1 MKHRPEPDIIRLS
14 NISENRFLTGQT
26 EFGVENESSPQKTF
40 SSLLFSSLLF
50 SSLLFSSLLFS
61 SAARA
66 AGEGSGRGPYV
77 QADLAY
83 AYEHITHDYPEPA
96 GAKKGKISTVSDY
109 FRNIRTHSIHP
120 RVSVGYDF
128 GGWRIAADYAR
139 YRKWND
145 SKYSVSIKELKENK
159 GENINVAQYLKTENQ
174 ENGSFHAVSSL
185 GLSAVYDFKL
195 NDKFKPYIGARVAYG
210 HIRHQHRSVEQETT
224 IVTTYLQSGKPSPI
238 IRGPTPKPAHQ
249 ESNSI
254 RRVGLGV
261 IAGVGFDITPN
272 LTLDAGYRYHNWGRL
287 ENTRFKT
294 HEASLGVRYRF

>member
-1 MKHRPEPDIIRLS
+1 
-14 NISENRFLTGQT
+14 F
-26 EFGVENESSPQKTF
+26 SSLLFSSLLF

-61 SAARA
+61 SAAQA
-66 AGEGSGRGPYV
+66 ASEGNGRGPYV

-83 AYEHITHDYPEPA
+83 AYEHITRDYPDAA
-96 GAKKGKISTVSDY
+96 GANKGKISTVSDY

-139 YRKWND
+139 YRKWNNN
-145 SKYSVSIKELKENK
+145 KYSVNTKKVGENK
-159 GENINVAQYLKTENQ
+159 DNKKGITVTKYLESENQ
-174 ENGSFHAVSSL
+174 ENGTFHAASSL
-185 GLSAVYDFKL
+185 GLSAVYDF
-195 NDKFKPYIGARVAYG
+195 DTGSRFKPYIGMRVAYG
-210 HIRHQHRSVEQETT
+210 HVRHQVRSVQQETE
-224 IVTTYLQSGKPSPI
+224 IVTTYPESGAPSPVPGAAVGKP
-238 IRGPTPKPAHQ
+238 AYH
-249 ESNSI
+249 ESRSI
-254 RRVGLGV
+254 SSLGFGAV
-261 IAGVGFDITPN
+261 AGVGIDITPK

>member
-1 MKHRPEPDIIRLS
+1 MHTVDKKL
-14 NISENRFLTGQT
+14 L
-26 EFGVENESSPQKTF
+26 F

-66 AGEGSGRGPYV
+66 AGEDHGRGPYV

-83 AYEHITHDYPEPA
+83 AYEHITRDYPKPTDPS
-96 GAKKGKISTVSDY
+96 KGKISTVSDY

-128 GGWRIAADYAR
+128 GGWRVAADYAR
-139 YRKWND
+139 YRKWNNN
-145 SKYSVSIKELKENK
+145 KYSVNTKLVKIGGDERLRNE
-159 GENINVAQYLKTENQ
+159 QTLKTEHQ
-174 ENGSFHAVSSL
+174 ENGTFHAVSSL
-185 GLSAVYDFKL
+185 GLSAVYDFRP
-195 NDKFKPYIGARVAYG
+195 NDKFKPYIGVRVAYG
-210 HIRHQHRSVEQETT
+210 HVRHGIDSTKKITGTLTAYPNDADAAATVYPDGHPQKN
-224 IVTTYLQSGKPSPI
+224 TYQK
-238 IRGPTPKPAHQ
+238 
-249 ESNSI
+249 SNSS
-254 RRVGLGV
+254 RRLGFGAM
-261 IAGVGFDITPN
+261 AGVGIDVAPG

>member
-1 MKHRPEPDIIRLS
+1 MQPAK
-14 NISENRFLTGQT
+14 N
-26 EFGVENESSPQKTF
+26 
-40 SSLLFSSLLF
+40 LLF

-61 SAARA
+61 SAAQA
-66 AGEGSGRGPYV
+66 ASEDGGRGPYV

-83 AYEHITHDYPEPA
+83 AAERITHDYPEPTDPS
-96 GAKKGKISTVSDY
+96 KGKISTVSDY

-139 YRKWND
+139 YRKWNNN
-145 SKYSVSIKELKENK
+145 KYSVNTKKVREKNSNGK
-159 GENINVAQYLKTENQ
+159 NVAEYLKAENQ
-174 ENGSFHAVSSL
+174 ENGTFHAASSL

-210 HIRHQHRSVEQETT
+210 HVRHSIDSTKKTIKVTT
-224 IVTTYLQSGKPSPI
+224 VPSTAPNGAVTTYD
-238 IRGPTPKPAHQ
+238 TDPKTQ
-249 ESNSI
+249 NDYQSNSI

-261 IAGVGFDITPN
+261 IAGVGFGITPK

>member
-1 MKHRPEPDIIRLS
+1 M
-14 NISENRFLTGQT
+14 
-26 EFGVENESSPQKTF
+26 
-40 SSLLFSSLLF
+40 
-50 SSLLFSSLLFS
+50 
-61 SAARA
+61 
-66 AGEGSGRGPYV
+66 

-83 AYEHITHDYPEPA
+83 AYEHITRDYPDA
-96 GAKKGKISTVSDY
+96 SGANQGKKISTVSDY

-145 SKYSVSIKELKENK
+145 NKYSVSIKELLRNK
-159 GENINVAQYLKTENQ
+159 DNGNRIDRKTENQ
-174 ENGSFHAVSSL
+174 ENGTFHAVSSL

-210 HIRHQHRSVEQETT
+210 HVRHSIDSTKKTT
-224 IVTTYLQSGKPSPI
+224 GFLVAAGQDG
-238 IRGPTPKPAHQ
+238 GAPTVYDNGSTQDAHQ
-249 ESNSI
+249 ESDSI

-261 IAGVGFDITPN
+261 IAGVGFDITPK
-272 LTLDAGYRYHNWGRL
+272 LTLDAGYRYHYWGRL

-294 HEASLGVRYRF
+294 HEASLGMRYRF

>member
-1 MKHRPEPDIIRLS
+1 MQPAK
-14 NISENRFLTGQT
+14 N
-26 EFGVENESSPQKTF
+26 
-40 SSLLFSSLLF
+40 LLF

-61 SAARA
+61 SAAQA
-66 AGEGSGRGPYV
+66 ASEDGGRGPYV

-83 AYEHITHDYPEPA
+83 AAERITHDYPEPTDP
-96 GAKKGKISTVSDY
+96 KKGKISTVSDY

-139 YRKWND
+139 YRKWNN
-145 SKYSVSIKELKENK
+145 SKYSVDIKELENK
-159 GENINVAQYLKTENQ
+159 NKNKRDLKTENQ

-210 HIRHQHRSVEQETT
+210 HVRHSIDSTKKT
-224 IVTTYLQSGKPSPI
+224 AKILTSSYGNGKP
-238 IRGPTPKPAHQ
+238 TVYTEENTQNAHR
-249 ESNSI
+249 ESDSI

-261 IAGVGFDITPN
+261 IAGVGFDITPK

-294 HEASLGVRYRF
+294 HEAS

>member
-1 MKHRPEPDIIRLS
+1 MQPAK
-14 NISENRFLTGQT
+14 N
-26 EFGVENESSPQKTF
+26 
-40 SSLLFSSLLF
+40 LLF

-61 SAARA
+61 SAAQA
-66 AGEGSGRGPYV
+66 ASEGNGRGPYV

-83 AYEHITHDYPEPA
+83 AYEHITRDYPDAA
-96 GAKKGKISTVSDY
+96 GLEKGKKISTVSDY

-139 YRKWND
+139 YRKWNN
-145 SKYSVSIKELKENK
+145 SKYSVSIEKVQEVGKNRRDR
-159 GENINVAQYLKTENQ
+159 KTVNQ
-174 ENGSFHAVSSL
+174 ENGTFHAVSSL

-210 HIRHQHRSVEQETT
+210 HVRHGIDSTKKETT
-224 IVTTYLQSGKPSPI
+224 FLTSFYGVRPTVYTEKNTQNAHHQSD
-238 IRGPTPKPAHQ
+238 
-249 ESNSI
+249 SI
-254 RRVGLGV
+254 RRVGLGAV
-261 IAGVGFDITPN
+261 AGVGIDITPN

-294 HEASLGVRYRF
+294 HEASLGMRYRF

>member
-1 MKHRPEPDIIRLS
+1 M
-14 NISENRFLTGQT
+14 Q
-26 EFGVENESSPQKTF
+26 PQKT
-40 SSLLFSSLLF
+40 SLLFSSLLF

-61 SAARA
+61 SAAQA
-66 AGEGSGRGPYV
+66 ASEGNGRGPYV

-83 AYEHITHDYPEPA
+83 AAERITHDYPKPTA
-96 GAKKGKISTVSDY
+96 PGKNKISTVSDY

-139 YRKWND
+139 YRKWNNN
-145 SKYSVSIKELKENK
+145 KYSVNTKLVKTGGSEKLRNE
-159 GENINVAQYLKTENQ
+159 QTLKTEHQ
-174 ENGSFHAVSSL
+174 ENGTFHAASSL

-210 HIRHQHRSVEQETT
+210 HVRHGIDSTKKITGTLTAYPNDAGAAPTVYPDGHPQKN
-224 IVTTYLQSGKPSPI
+224 TYQK
-238 IRGPTPKPAHQ
+238 
-249 ESNSI
+249 SNSS
-254 RRVGLGV
+254 RRLGFGAM
-261 IAGVGFDITPN
+261 AGVGIDVAPG

>member
-1 MKHRPEPDIIRLS
+1 MQPAK
-14 NISENRFLTGQT
+14 N
-26 EFGVENESSPQKTF
+26 
-40 SSLLFSSLLF
+40 LLFSSLLF

-61 SAARA
+61 SAAQA
-66 AGEGSGRGPYV
+66 ASEDGGRGPYV

-83 AYEHITHDYPEPA
+83 AAERITHDYPEPTDP
-96 GAKKGKISTVSDY
+96 KKGKISTVSDY

-145 SKYSVSIKELKENK
+145 NKYSVDIKELENK
-159 GENINVAQYLKTENQ
+159 NKNKRDLKTENQ

-210 HIRHQHRSVEQETT
+210 HVRHSIDSTKKT
-224 IVTTYLQSGKPSPI
+224 AKILTSSYGNGKP
-238 IRGPTPKPAHQ
+238 TVYTEENTQNAHR
-249 ESNSI
+249 ESDSI

-261 IAGVGFDITPN
+261 IAGVGFDITPK

>member
-1 MKHRPEPDIIRLS
+1 MNPARKKP
-14 NISENRFLTGQT
+14 
-26 EFGVENESSPQKTF
+26 
-40 SSLLFSSLLF
+40 SLLFSSLLF
-50 SSLLFSSLLFS
+50 SSLLFP
-61 SAARA
+61 SAAQA
-66 AGEGSGRGPYV
+66 AGEDNGRGPYV

-83 AYEHITHDYPEPA
+83 AAERITHDYPEPT
-96 GAKKGKISTVSDY
+96 GAKKGTTISTVSDY
-109 FRNIRTHSIHP
+109 FRNIRTHSVHP

-145 SKYSVSIKELKENK
+145 NKYSVNTKEVLRNK
-159 GENINVAQYLKTENQ
+159 DNGNRTDRKTENQ
-174 ENGSFHAVSSL
+174 ENGSFHAASSL

-210 HIRHQHRSVEQETT
+210 HVRHSIDSTKKTIEVTT
-224 IVTTYLQSGKPSPI
+224 IPHAPNAT
-238 IRGPTPKPAHQ
+238 PTIYRVPKTQDAHQ
-249 ESNSI
+249 ESDSI